1 MKIILY
7 LITFY
12 LIFDIIKE
20 NKYEEEK
27 KEIRL
32 QKNESFSKQNNKSL
46 LDIRKEIEEKRKKN
60 ENKLNEI
67 NQIKILK
74 NIKLNYNER
83 KKMLEQYYKTKA
95 SLINNRETIFL
106 NDIFDNEDKKLYNS
120 SFDFLSMSHN
130 ENVSIKGMNLHK
142 NKPDELKIGKSE
154 ITFNRINKKENTNLN
169 RKESLFNFGN
179 LDEKNSDNS
188 LFLVGNSKNQQNKNT
203 ILSTSNS
210 YSYLYNNNEKNDKI
224 KNSNEVLLFGN
235 PNNLSNTI
243 YLNINDEKPKSLF
256 NIEQKNENSNGLLN
270 INSTNSSK
278 GIAFPNNINDNNNEI
293 NNKINDGNELNEN
306 KKISLNTNQ
315 LFPVK
320 KEENDKNTNLF
331 GINENKNSIFGTND
345 NKNSIF
351 GTNDNNKSLFEK
363 SQDKNTEKKKFYLRI
378 MIIQILIFLIIQK

>member
-120 SFDFLSMSHN
+120 SFDFLS
-130 ENVSIKGMNLHK
+130 K
-142 NKPDELKIGKSE
+142 
-154 ITFNRINKKENTNLN
+154 
-169 RKESLFNFGN
+169 
-179 LDEKNSDNS
+179 
-188 LFLVGNSKNQQNKNT
+188 
-203 ILSTSNS
+203 
-210 YSYLYNNNEKNDKI
+210 
-224 KNSNEVLLFGN
+224 
-235 PNNLSNTI
+235 
-243 YLNINDEKPKSLF
+243 
-256 NIEQKNENSNGLLN
+256 
-270 INSTNSSK
+270 
-278 GIAFPNNINDNNNEI
+278 
-293 NNKINDGNELNEN
+293 
-306 KKISLNTNQ
+306 
-315 LFPVK
+315 
-320 KEENDKNTNLF
+320 
-331 GINENKNSIFGTND
+331 
-345 NKNSIF
+345 
-351 GTNDNNKSLFEK
+351 
-363 SQDKNTEKKKFYLRI
+363 
-378 MIIQILIFLIIQK
+378 

>member
-1 MKIILY
+1 
-7 LITFY
+7 
-12 LIFDIIKE
+12 
-20 NKYEEEK
+20 
-27 KEIRL
+27 
-32 QKNESFSKQNNKSL
+32 
-46 LDIRKEIEEKRKKN
+46 
-60 ENKLNEI
+60 
-67 NQIKILK
+67 
-74 NIKLNYNER
+74 
-83 KKMLEQYYKTKA
+83 
-95 SLINNRETIFL
+95 
-106 NDIFDNEDKKLYNS
+106 
-120 SFDFLSMSHN
+120 MSHN

-142 NKPDELKIGKSE
+142 INPDELKIGKSE
-154 ITFNRINKKENTNLN
+154 ISFDRIYKKENTNLN

-188 LFLVGNSKNQQNKNT
+188 LFLVGNSKNQQNKNS

-256 NIEQKNENSNGLLN
+256 NKKNENSNGLFN

-278 GIAFPNNINDNNNEI
+278 GIAFPDNINVNNDEI

-320 KEENDKNTNLF
+320 KDENDKN
-331 GINENKNSIFGTND
+331 
-345 NKNSIF
+345 
-351 GTNDNNKSLFEK
+351 
-363 SQDKNTEKKKFYLRI
+363 
-378 MIIQILIFLIIQK
+378 

>member
-1 MKIILY
+1 
-7 LITFY
+7 
-12 LIFDIIKE
+12 
-20 NKYEEEK
+20 
-27 KEIRL
+27 
-32 QKNESFSKQNNKSL
+32 
-46 LDIRKEIEEKRKKN
+46 
-60 ENKLNEI
+60 
-67 NQIKILK
+67 
-74 NIKLNYNER
+74 
-83 KKMLEQYYKTKA
+83 MLEQYYKTKA

-130 ENVSIKGMNLHK
+130 ENVSIKGMNLYK

-224 KNSNEVLLFGN
+224 KNSNVLLFGN

>member
-1 MKIILY
+1 LKIILY

-154 ITFNRINKKENTNLN
+154 ITFNRNYKKDNTNLN

-179 LDEKNSDNS
+179 LDEKN
-188 LFLVGNSKNQQNKNT
+188 
-203 ILSTSNS
+203 
-210 YSYLYNNNEKNDKI
+210 
-224 KNSNEVLLFGN
+224 
-235 PNNLSNTI
+235 
-243 YLNINDEKPKSLF
+243 
-256 NIEQKNENSNGLLN
+256 
-270 INSTNSSK
+270 
-278 GIAFPNNINDNNNEI
+278 
-293 NNKINDGNELNEN
+293 
-306 KKISLNTNQ
+306 
-315 LFPVK
+315 
-320 KEENDKNTNLF
+320 
-331 GINENKNSIFGTND
+331 
-345 NKNSIF
+345 
-351 GTNDNNKSLFEK
+351 
-363 SQDKNTEKKKFYLRI
+363 
-378 MIIQILIFLIIQK
+378 LIIHYF